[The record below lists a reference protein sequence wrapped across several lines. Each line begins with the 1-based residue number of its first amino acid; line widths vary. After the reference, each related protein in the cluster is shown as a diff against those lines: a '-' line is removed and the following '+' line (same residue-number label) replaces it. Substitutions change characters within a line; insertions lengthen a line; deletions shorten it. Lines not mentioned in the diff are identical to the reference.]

1 LGLGFSLVGPLR
13 AGGPG
18 VSTLADLARQNRIP
32 LSLVDSAADQP
43 FLLVR
48 PDQHIA
54 ARADD
59 AADLDLDLAIG
70 HRVPGTHAVPTT
82 SSSASGE

>member
-1 LGLGFSLVGPLR
+1 
-13 AGGPG
+13 
-18 VSTLADLARQNRIP
+18 
-32 LSLVDSAADQP
+32 VDSAADQP

-70 HRVPGTHAVPTT
+70 HRVPGARAVSA
-82 SSSASGE
+82 SSSSESGD